1 MFKRNITIPYIDVSP
16 ISIITEIKC
25 NIEYYKRQ
33 MYDITKIPKDRINK

>member
-16 ISIITEIKC
+16 ISIITEIKH

-33 MYDITKIPKDRINK
+33 MYDITKIPKNRINK

>member
-16 ISIITEIKC
+16 LIITEIKH